1 MLMSGDG
8 VRVVGRYDWFLLM
21 DSSLSFVV
29 GFAIAF
35 LAVMFALNIIK

>member
-1 MLMSGDG
+1 Q
-8 VRVVGRYDWFLLM
+8 YHWFLLM
-21 DSSLSFVV
+21 NNSLSFVV